1 MVLVCVQQEST
12 CKLTYLELVRNAY
25 PLWGADVAVVF
36 QGECETEPALHCI
49 NQLVSHTTNK
59 TKKREGKKKKSTYLL
74 PQVYVIGSVQHLCR
88 RTLFGLCVCGLAA
101 NRHLQR
107 NQKIEV
113 LLADT
118 GGPVPRSDGLRVGGG
133 EEGEEIVQHGG
144 GGGGGG
150 Y

>member
-1 MVLVCVQQEST
+1 MSQWSF
-12 CKLTYLELVRNAY
+12 KANVRQSLPY
-25 PLWGADVAVVF
+25 I
-36 QGECETEPALHCI
+36 CT
-49 NQLVSHTTNK
+49 NQSVSRTTNK
-59 TKKREGKKKKSTYLL
+59 TKKEKGKKSTYLL

-118 GGPVPRSDGLRVGGG
+118 GGPVPRLNRPRVGGG

-144 GGGGGG
+144 GCG